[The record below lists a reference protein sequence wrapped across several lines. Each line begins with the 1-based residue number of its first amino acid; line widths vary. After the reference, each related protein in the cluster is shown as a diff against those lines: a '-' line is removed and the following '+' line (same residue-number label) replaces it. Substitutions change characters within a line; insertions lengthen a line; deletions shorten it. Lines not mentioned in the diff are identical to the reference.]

1 MQLHTLSS
9 QEQQTTELAKAISN
23 RLVEIINQNGR
34 AVIAVSGGKSPIALF
49 AKLSKEELPW
59 EKVTITLVD
68 ERFTDVTHEDSNEN
82 LVRKNLLINNAEQAF
97 FIGLVTTRNIISS
110 TANANLQVPKIDIAI
125 LGMGEDGHTA
135 SIFPCCKELD
145 TVLDTLVTTEKYVI
159 TSPTTANYQR
169 VGLSLSAILQIPYL
183 FLSINGEKKLAII
196 NDAQQITKKYPTS
209 YVIANRQDLEVF
221 WF

>member
-1 MQLHTLSS
+1 MQLHKLSS
-9 QEQQTTELAKAISN
+9 QEQQTIELADAISN
-23 RLVEIINQNGR
+23 KLIELIKQNGR

-49 AKLSKEELPW
+49 NKLSKKELPW

-82 LVRKNLLINNAEQAF
+82 LVRKNFLINNAEQAF
-97 FIGLVTTRNIISS
+97 FIGLVSTRNIISS
-110 TANANLQVPKIDIAI
+110 TANANLQVPNIDIAI

-145 TVLDTLVTTEKYVI
+145 VVLDTLVTTEKYVI

-169 VGLSLSAILQIPYL
+169 IGLSLSAILQIPHL

-196 NDAQQITKKYPTS
+196 NEAQIAVKKYPIS
-209 YVIANRQDLEVF
+209 YVIANRQDLQIF
-221 WF
+221 CF